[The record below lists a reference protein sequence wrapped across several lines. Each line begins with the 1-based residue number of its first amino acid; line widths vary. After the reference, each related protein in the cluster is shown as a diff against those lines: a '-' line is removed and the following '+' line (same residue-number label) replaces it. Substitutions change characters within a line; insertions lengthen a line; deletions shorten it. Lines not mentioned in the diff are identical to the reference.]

1 MPKADLIFR
10 PHKNSF
16 SVHIKNLEKLSVEEI
31 QKLQEFVSTRKGI
44 FDFNTYTFSVQKKLG
59 LEEFEN
65 LLTLCDID
73 AVVTEEF
80 KISENEARVSFGH
93 YKGMLYSEL
102 PDSYLLWL
110 KANYRGAQKESI
122 DKELLK
128 RKL

>member
-1 MPKADLIFR
+1 MPKADLNFR

-16 SVHIKNLEKLSVEEI
+16 SVTVKNLEKLSVEEI
-31 QKLQEFVSTRKGI
+31 QKIQIFVSSRKGI
-44 FDFNTYTFSVQKKLG
+44 FDFNTYTFSIQKKLG

-65 LLTLCDID
+65 LLRICEID

-80 KISENEARVSFGH
+80 KVSEMEARVAFGH

-110 KANYRGAQKESI
+110 KANYRGAQRESI
-122 DKELLK
+122 DKELLR

>member
-16 SVHIKNLEKLSVEEI
+16 SVTVKNLEKLSVEEI
-31 QKLQEFVSTRKGI
+31 QKIQIFVSIRKGV
-44 FDFNTYTFSVQKKLG
+44 FDFNTYTFSIQKKLG

-65 LLTLCDID
+65 LLKICEID

-80 KISENEARVSFGH
+80 KVSETEARVAFGH

-110 KANYRGAQKESI
+110 KANYRGAQRESI